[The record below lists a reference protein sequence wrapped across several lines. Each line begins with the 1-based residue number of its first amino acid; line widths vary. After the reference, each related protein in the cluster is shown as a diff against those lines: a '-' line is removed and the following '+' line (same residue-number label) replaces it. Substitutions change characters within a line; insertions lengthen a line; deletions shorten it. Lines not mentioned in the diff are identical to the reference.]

1 MTYSIPLLTRLDDV
15 STALAPL
22 PAHYM
27 INKDAHMRD
36 LYAALLAAVLIDAGR
51 IDEAQHRLF
60 SQLLRSMGTSCD
72 QQVYFQ
78 QAAVLASASLLE
90 VLNVLRDDKASL
102 AAKVWLFDAIL
113 LLRVASPLTE
123 RTIQTLST
131 LASMLAIDNVERLS
145 FWVQLLLDDS
155 VLPAIA
161 DESIVALYLKSM
173 PASDVPHDAI
183 TRPSAL
189 AGCLFDSSGPGISI
203 DIHNSSPNRLWQQS
217 QRHVNYIRPPKHDM
231 FIIAE
236 LQEMTHRTERPVH
249 VANAVALPTYLSM
262 WKTFFTSLNGR
273 SNHAL

>member
-27 INKDAHMRD
+27 INKDTHTRD

-78 QAAVLASASLLE
+78 QGAVLAAASLLE

-123 RTIQTLST
+123 RAIQTLST
-131 LASMLAIDNVERLS
+131 LASMLNINNVDLLS

-155 VLPAIA
+155 PLPTIA

-183 TRPSAL
+183 ARPSAF
-189 AGCLFDSSGPGISI
+189 AGCLFESSGPGISI
-203 DIHNSSPNRLWQQS
+203 EPPNSVRGIWDDIAL
-217 QRHVNYIRPPKHDM
+217 VNYIRPPKHDVI
-231 FIIAE
+231 IIAE
-236 LQEMTHRTERPVH
+236 LQEMTHRAERPVH

-273 SNHAL
+273 SSHAL

>member
-1 MTYSIPLLTRLDDV
+1 MTYSIPLLTRLDDI
-15 STALAPL
+15 STALVPL

-27 INKDAHMRD
+27 TNKDPHTRD

-60 SQLLRSMGTSCD
+60 SQLLRSMGASFD

-78 QAAVLASASLLE
+78 QGAVLASASLLE
-90 VLNVLRDDKASL
+90 VLNTLRDDNASL

-123 RTIQTLST
+123 RSIQTLST
-131 LASMLAIDNVERLS
+131 FASMLNINNVDLLS

-203 DIHNSSPNRLWQQS
+203 EVPNSVRDIGVAL
-217 QRHVNYIRPPKHDM
+217 VNYIRPPRNDVI
-231 FIIAE
+231 IIAE
-236 LQEMTHRTERPVH
+236 LQEMTHRAERPVH

-273 SNHAL
+273 NDHAI